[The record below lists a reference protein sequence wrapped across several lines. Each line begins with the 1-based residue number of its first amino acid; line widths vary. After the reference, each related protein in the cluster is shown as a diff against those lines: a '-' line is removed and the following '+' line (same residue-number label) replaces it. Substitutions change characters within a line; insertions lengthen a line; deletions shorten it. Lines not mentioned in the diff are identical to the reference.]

1 MMLPVDSSSRAGHY
15 SSILQ
20 EDETEKIASDAG
32 PELVDPQG
40 ASLRFRHCLTVAV
53 PDLIEPTSTQSD
65 TARPRT
71 AIDPVADHK
80 QLDGA
85 AKLRGLN
92 VLMNTDPVTE
102 EDALMNTDRAT
113 KPRGLDVLIGTD
125 GTAEEVPGTTD
136 GDPKPR
142 GLEVLMHSVDETVAG
157 KPQEEGSTATADH

>member
-1 MMLPVDSSSRAGHY
+1 MLPVDSSSRAGHY

-20 EDETEKIASDAG
+20 EEETETISRDAG

-65 TARPRT
+65 TARPST
-71 AIDPVADHK
+71 VIDPVVDHK
-80 QLDGA
+80 QLGGA

-102 EDALMNTDRAT
+102 EDR
-113 KPRGLDVLIGTD
+113 
-125 GTAEEVPGTTD
+125 VPGTTD

-142 GLEVLMHSVDETVAG
+142 GLGLLMHSVVETVPG
-157 KPQEEGSTATADH
+157 NPQEAHQQQLITDY